1 MAAKC
6 LEVVLHRL
14 KHQGPH
20 RVLKHLAWL
29 VARCPSPAMQEKLS
43 YLQKR
48 EAHMQYPPYQQAGWP
63 IGSGSVESAN
73 KVVVEARPKGAGMR
87 LPSAERQPHARAPQC
102 GLQSL
107 VARDL
112 GDVSGS
118 STSASHESAT
128 SRQKASTGGA
138 SSFGEYGCIGCLI
151 HLFTLPPHR
160 RLEPSKSNRPVVLAL
175 AIPGANHF
183 SGVLLPPLC
192 VRERRVQKNETHPY
206 QSKDQ
211 DGLMRRYVKRW

>member
-1 MAAKC
+1 LAAKC

-48 EAHMQYPPYQQAGWP
+48 EAHMQHPTYQQAGWP

-87 LPSAERQPHARAPQC
+87 LPSAERQPHARASQC

-128 SRQKASTGGA
+128 SRQKASTGKRLWCLVFWRVRMYRLSHPPVHVATSPTAEALEEQPACRLGA
-138 SSFGEYGCIGCLI
+138 GYSWRKPFLRRPPSTLVRTGETCA
-151 HLFTLPPHR
+151 
-160 RLEPSKSNRPVVLAL
+160 K
-175 AIPGANHF
+175 
-183 SGVLLPPLC
+183 
-192 VRERRVQKNETHPY
+192 K
-206 QSKDQ
+206 
-211 DGLMRRYVKRW
+211 